1 MTASRSVILLC
12 AHQELVLA
20 VRSRWTQ
27 IFAAIFA
34 ALSLAVAASGYVLS
48 GGAGMQDFARTA
60 ASLVQLVLLLTPLTS
75 LVIGVLALAPERGSA
90 EMLFS
95 QPVSRRSILF
105 GRLLGLFAALAAAQ
119 AIGLGGAGLLVFS
132 RAGGTGAAG
141 YGILFLGALVL
152 TAVFLG
158 IAALLVSGGVG
169 RRAKSLAVA
178 LIVWF
183 GAVVLFDVA
192 ALGAASLLGSRAAS
206 RLLIGAVLVNPID
219 AFRTG
224 RAPRDPGHDGLRRG
238 LARAPAFY
246 RAARPERRRSSGC
259 PRLSGSCSR
268 RRSPP
273 GASNAPTSEAVR
285 PLFPPG
291 RVEDLAREEE
301 QADVPQDREL
311 HVVQALGVRL
321 LDLGGPEAAAV
332 DGLSARQ
339 IDRQGHDEHEKQDRR
354 ESGPPSVWRSP
365 GTGPRPRR
373 PPARAGSAPAR

>member
-1 MTASRSVILLC
+1 MTAPAARSVVLLC

-27 IFAAIFA
+27 IFAAVFA

-60 ASLVQLVLLLTPLTS
+60 TSLVQLVLLLTPLTS
-75 LVIGVLALAPERGSA
+75 LVIGVLALAPERGAA

-95 QPVSRRSILF
+95 QPVSRRAILL
-105 GRLLGLFAALAAAQ
+105 GRLLGLFTALAAAQ

-192 ALGAASLLGSRAAS
+192 ALGLASLLGSAAAS

-224 RAPRDPGHDGLRRG
+224 AL
-238 LARAPAFY
+238 LAIQGTTAF
-246 RAARPERRRSSGC
+246 G
-259 PRLSGSCSR
+259 
-268 RRSPP
+268 
-273 GASNAPTSEAVR
+273 GAS
-285 PLFPPG
+285 
-291 RVEDLAREEE
+291 LA
-301 QADVPQDREL
+301 
-311 HVVQALGVRL
+311 L
-321 LDLGGPEAAAV
+321 LRFTRGPAGAAALL
-332 DGLSARQ
+332 GLSAVLWLVLPAAFAA
-339 IDRQGHDEHEKQDRR
+339 RR
-354 ESGPPSVWRSP
+354 LE
-365 GTGPRPRR
+365 
-373 PPARAGSAPAR
+373 RADL